1 MSPEL
6 SILIVH
12 YNTPGLL
19 RQTLKGIRRAAPK
32 ISHEVVVVDN
42 NPNARIASWVCEEFP
57 EVRVLIQDRNIGFGN
72 GMNAGIKEARGEYL
86 LIFNPD
92 AMVLPGSLEILVTYL
107 KEHSDVG
114 VVAPQLRHP
123 DGSIQM
129 SCFRFATPQVIFY
142 RRIPFLRSFPG
153 AKQQVQTYMMEEWD
167 HASTRDV
174 DYVLGAS
181 MCLRRSLVEAI
192 GGFDPAFFMYFEEQD
207 FCRRCWQAGWRVV
220 YHPHARMIHYHRRET
235 AEGNFLK
242 QLFHPLTSIQLKSAL
257 YYYRKHGIKPPAP
270 VS

>member
-6 SILIVH
+6 SLLIVH

-19 RQTLKGIRRAAPK
+19 RQTLKGIYRAAPK
-32 ISHEVVVVDN
+32 ISYEVIVVDN
-42 NPNARIASWVCEEFP
+42 NPCARIAPWVAKEFP
-57 EVRVLIQDRNIGFGN
+57 TVRLLVQEKNTGFGN
-72 GMNAGIKEARGEYL
+72 GMNQAIAQATGDHL

-92 AMVLPGSLEILVTYL
+92 AMVLPGSLETLVHYL
-107 KEHSDVG
+107 KEHPDVG
-114 VVAPQLRHP
+114 IVAPQLRHP

-142 RRIPFLRSFPG
+142 RRLPFMRFLPW
-153 AKQQVQTYMMEEWD
+153 AKREVSAYLMEDWD
-167 HASTRDV
+167 HASVRDV

-181 MCLRRSLVEAI
+181 MCLRQDFMKTL

-207 FCRRCWQAGWRVV
+207 LCRRCWQAGKRVV
-220 YHPHARMIHYHRRET
+220 YHPASQMIHYYRRET

-242 QLFHPLTSIQLKSAL
+242 QLLHPLTSIQMKSAL